1 MNYEKYKLVNDV
13 IDGMI
18 YVDDLEK
25 WVSINSLEEANQI
38 IKFYESTK

>member
-18 YVDDLEK
+18 YVEYIDE
-25 WVSINSLEEANQI
+25 WVSIDSLEKCNQMI
-38 IKFYESTK
+38 EFYEGTK

>member
-18 YVDDLEK
+18 YVEGIDEGVSIDSLEK
-25 WVSINSLEEANQI
+25 CNKMIE
-38 IKFYESTK
+38 FYEGTK